1 MPLREQPLLEVVRL
15 HPPKERLHAV
25 VADDDSLEVTDS
37 SMTHQSPLKLVA
49 HVLLFGA
56 VAVLRSLVQVLQL
69 GWNSQFTSNLLLGV
83 RI

>member
-15 HPPKERLHAV
+15 YPPKERFHAV